1 MCAGVGTDITVQN
14 KRDRAEPKGKA
25 HEGPRHVSLFK
36 GQEFIQTKT
45 GIGEQRALKSLNQ
58 QEEGGV

>member
-45 GIGEQRALKSLNQ
+45 GI
-58 QEEGGV
+58 